1 MIITMFIFHNKIV
14 LVSGINVLCKLLQHP
29 HVLPTPPTF
38 SMFMNIPS
46 LYNNRIAIKYS
57 MKSEYFQTVQSKSE
71 RNNSTASDSTYL
83 HMIRLWKTKSV
94 FDLWYDDFNTRNFV
108 GALDYTI
115 HPEHI
120 KIEYMSINEPAKNS
134 RDKMYKKLLDR
145 NNDVMTTE
153 ESDEL
158 RRAMLHFM
166 KNLAKEEQKSKIV
179 VDVYDN
185 LKLFNQ
191 YYRDEG
197 FRITDQKCSRYN
209 PHWIESEFDVV

>member
-1 MIITMFIFHNKIV
+1 MFIFHNKIV
-14 LVSGINVLCKLLQHP
+14 LVSGINALCTLLQHP

-57 MKSEYFQTVQSKSE
+57 MKSENFHTKQRKSSSTVLAT
-71 RNNSTASDSTYL
+71 NL
-83 HMIRLWKTKSV
+83 HMIRMWHTKSV

-108 GALDYTI
+108 GALDYTV
-115 HPEHI
+115 HPDHI

-134 RDKMYKKLLDR
+134 NDNMYKKMLDR
-145 NNDVMTTE
+145 NNDVITTE
-153 ESDEL
+153 ESNDL

-166 KNLAKEEQKSKIV
+166 KHLAKEDQKSRVV

-197 FRITDQKCSRYN
+197 FRVTDRKCSN
-209 PHWIESEFDVV
+209 NSHWIESECDMI